1 MILPVM
7 LNVFK
12 KTCREEYIGETGR
25 VLSERVIDYS
35 GRDKNSHVLK
45 HCIKKEHKLRSL
57 KKFMNLRTDHK
68 KNSIITAYQMK
79 TLILKH
85 AREIC
90 SVKTA

>member
-35 GRDKNSHVLK
+35 GRDKFS
-45 HCIKKEHKLRSL
+45 
-57 KKFMNLRTDHK
+57 RT
-68 KNSIITAYQMK
+68 K
-79 TLILKH
+79 TLY
-85 AREIC
+85 
-90 SVKTA
+90 